1 MFSDIYAHLLI
12 CAVVRLP
19 HPRSGDIQGQET
31 FLAPS
36 AGKQTRN
43 CDKDSSSHDLS
54 IAIRHW
60 DWAVTGQNSEIYICK
75 LTNKCYSQT
84 NSFFE
89 RRYSGPGNVSSTL
102 CWQANRQLW
111 QKVLKILF
119 IQSSWGTEIES
130 WKNKMVPLKISK
142 FTISPIVRLLH
153 QGRVKISKEASQKM
167 FYLSFIR
174 QV

>member
-60 DWAVTGQNSEIYICK
+60 DWAVTGQNSEPYIYVNLLI
-75 LTNKCYSQT
+75 N
-84 NSFFE
+84 
-89 RRYSGPGNVSSTL
+89 
-102 CWQANRQLW
+102 A
-111 QKVLKILF
+111 
-119 IQSSWGTEIES
+119 
-130 WKNKMVPLKISK
+130 
-142 FTISPIVRLLH
+142 IVRLTH
-153 QGRVKISKEASQKM
+153 SSSGDIQGQETFLAHSADKQIDNYDRKCSKY
-167 FYLSFIR
+167 YLSYPHEALRLSRGRIKWCP
-174 QV
+174 